1 MESKPALE
9 RIGRAANRYRWL
21 VVATWLLVAAGFGV
35 FAPSLDHAL
44 SGAGWQVTGSDSLAA
59 RDQIDARFG
68 GMSSQSAVVVVRSDT
83 VSTSDPAFRA
93 AINNAQAILATSAA
107 FHTPAVE
114 QVSQDG
120 RTVMLQAGA
129 ATNPDGVTRAAEDLS
144 PKLSKL
150 SGPRITVSMTGSPA
164 FWGDFNNVTRSGMVR
179 AETLSW
185 PLTAIVLVIA
195 FGSLAAAGLPLLL
208 TLAGLL
214 TTMGI
219 LYTITRFTDLSIWSL
234 NFAMMFALALGI
246 DYALFIVTRYRAALH
261 AHPDD
266 SRTAVGIA
274 MNTAGKA
281 VLFSGLTVLVSL
293 SAVLIVPIPAF
304 RTIAIGMILAV
315 TLVLLAALTLL
326 PAVLGPVVNRLA
338 LPWHHVGEHRS
349 HRWESFARRVQ
360 RSPVL
365 IGGVALII
373 LGAASFPL
381 LGIKTGMPSIK
392 VLPESAAARQGYD
405 AIASAFGTGA
415 PGPIQIVVPPSADAA
430 AIASDIRQV
439 RGVAVVFPPQSGA
452 DGYVLLTAIA
462 TTDPSSS
469 ASRDVVDAI
478 RAASP
483 AGVLV
488 GGPVA
493 ENHDLANSLAHNT
506 PIVIG
511 TVMVL
516 GFLLLLAAL
525 RGLVIAA
532 AGVLLNLL
540 SVAAAFGVGVLAFQH
555 GWLAGPLGFESQG
568 YLTAWAPLF
577 FFALVFA
584 LSMDYTVF
592 LLASAREH
600 FEISGNPDEAVRG
613 AIAHSAQPIVAAAAV
628 MVVVFFTFA
637 ISGPLPVKEMGI
649 ILGVAVFLDALL
661 VRLIVVPALLRL
673 LGHAA
678 WWTPGWV
685 DRLLPE
691 VRFAH

>member
-93 AINNAQAILATSAA
+93 VINNAQAILATSTA

-114 QVSQDG
+114 QVSPDG
-120 RTVMLQAGA
+120 HTVMLQSGA

-144 PKLSKL
+144 PRLAKL
-150 SGPRITVSMTGSPA
+150 SGPAITVSMTGSPA

-315 TLVLLAALTLL
+315 TLVLL
-326 PAVLGPVVNRLA
+326 
-338 LPWHHVGEHRS
+338 
-349 HRWESFARRVQ
+349 
-360 RSPVL
+360 
-365 IGGVALII
+365 LII
-373 LGAASFPL
+373 LGAASVPL
-381 LGIKTGMPSIK
+381 LGVKTGMPSIK
-392 VLPESAAARQGYD
+392 VLPETAAARQGYD

-430 AIASDIRQV
+430 AMASHIRQV
-439 RGVAVVFPPQSGA
+439 KGVAAVFPPQSGA
-452 DGYVLLTAIA
+452 DGYTLLTAIA

-516 GFLLLLAAL
+516 GFLLLLIAL

-637 ISGPLPVKEMGI
+637 IAGPLPVKEMGI

-678 WWTPGWV
+678 WWTPRWV
-685 DRLLPE
+685 DRVLPE